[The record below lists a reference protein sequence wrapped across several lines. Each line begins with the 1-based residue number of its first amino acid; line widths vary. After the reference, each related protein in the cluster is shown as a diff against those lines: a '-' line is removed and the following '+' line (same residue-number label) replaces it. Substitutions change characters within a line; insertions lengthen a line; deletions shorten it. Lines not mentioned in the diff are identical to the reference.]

1 MADMQ
6 TTVLVTDPEYRKGEA
21 CYIAAAGLRCVR
33 APEIEEQLASAIRDS
48 QARHVIVG
56 NRKYS
61 GPLYDALP
69 SGSVIA
75 RMGVGHD
82 GIDKARATAARL
94 FCTNTPGV
102 LDQSVAEHAMLLIAA
117 AARQLLPALTSMASG
132 VWTAAAGRDLYGKR
146 LAIIGCGGIGRA
158 VARIAAVGYGM
169 QVAGCTRPNAPA
181 PASMEHFQSVTNNFA
196 DAVRD
201 ADFVS
206 LHMPAK
212 PENIGFINRE
222 RLAHMDKRSWL
233 VNTARGA
240 VVDEA
245 ALFESLTSGRI
256 AGAALDVF
264 ACEPY
269 VPAPGSGDLRSL
281 SNVVLT
287 PHVGSNTVESNRR
300 MAERAV
306 MNIQF
311 AQAGQFERMDVVNRE
326 VLKAGAAIQ
335 P

>member
-1 MADMQ
+1 
-6 TTVLVTDPEYRKGEA
+6 
-21 CYIAAAGLRCVR
+21 
-33 APEIEEQLASAIRDS
+33 
-48 QARHVIVG
+48 
-56 NRKYS
+56 
-61 GPLYDALP
+61 
-69 SGSVIA
+69 
-75 RMGVGHD
+75 MGVGHD
-82 GIDKARATAARL
+82 GIDKERATAAHL

-117 AARQLLPALTSMASG
+117 AARQLLPALASMASG
-132 VWTAAAGRDLYGKR
+132 AWNAAAGRDLYGKR

-169 QVAGCTRPNAPA
+169 QVVGCTRPDGPA
-181 PASMEHFQSVTNNFA
+181 PAAMDHFQSVTNQFA
-196 DAVRD
+196 VAVRG

-212 PENIGFINRE
+212 PENIAFINRE
-222 RLAHMDKRSWL
+222 RLAQMDSRAWL

-245 ALFESLTSGRI
+245 ALFESLTSGRL

-300 MAERAV
+300 MAERALE
-306 MNIQF
+306 NIQL
-311 AQAGQFERMDVVNRE
+311 AHAGQFERMDVVNRD
-326 VLKAGAAIQ
+326 VLKEAV
-335 P
+335 